1 MTKALIIGGT
11 GFLGNALCR
20 HLRSQGWDVLSYSRK
35 APANI
40 DRHPEVEYFIAGEE
54 GKEVLERAV
63 SGSDIVFNLANATLP
78 ALSNDNIADDIRMTV
93 GFNIQVMELCIKHG
107 VKNYIFASSGGTVYG
122 QSSRFPIT
130 EESPTNPVVTYGINK
145 LFTEK
150 YINLFNHNH
159 GLNYRIL
166 RIANPYGPGQS
177 PFGGQGIIA
186 RYLYA
191 AVHGEQFTVFGD
203 GSAVRDY
210 IYVDDVSQAFEAA
223 ACYEGSERIFNVGL
237 GQGVSISALISAMD
251 NFLDCK
257 PRLSYVGQRSSDI
270 SKNYLDISKMAA
282 ECGWAPMHS
291 LDEGLLKTLDWV
303 RHRYG
308 SK

>member
-1 MTKALIIGGT
+1 LTKALIIGGT

-20 HLRSQGWDVLSYSRK
+20 HLRSQGWDVSSYSRK
-35 APANI
+35 APADM
-40 DRHPEVEYFIAGEE
+40 DRHSAVDYFIAGEH
-54 GKEVLERAV
+54 GTEVLERAV
-63 SGSDIVFNLANATLP
+63 SGSEIVFNLANATLP
-78 ALSNDNIADDIRMTV
+78 ARSNDNIADDIRMTV
-93 GFNIQVMELCIKHG
+93 GFNIQVMELCVKHG

-122 QSSRFPIT
+122 QSSKFPIN

-150 YINLFNHNH
+150 YINLFNHNL

-177 PFGGQGIIA
+177 PFSGQGIVA
-186 RYLYA
+186 RYFYA
-191 AVHGEQFTVFGD
+191 ALHGEQFTVFGD

-210 IYVDDVSQAFEAA
+210 IYVDDVSHAFEAA
-223 ACYEGSERIFNVGL
+223 ARYEGTERIFNVGF

-251 NFLDCK
+251 SVLDCK
-257 PRLSYVGQRSSDI
+257 PRMNYVSQRSTDI
-270 SKNYLDISKMAA
+270 SKNYLDISRIAA
-282 ECGWAPMHS
+282 ECGWTPMHA
-291 LDEGLLKTLDWV
+291 LDAGLLKTLDWI
-303 RHRYG
+303 RLRYG